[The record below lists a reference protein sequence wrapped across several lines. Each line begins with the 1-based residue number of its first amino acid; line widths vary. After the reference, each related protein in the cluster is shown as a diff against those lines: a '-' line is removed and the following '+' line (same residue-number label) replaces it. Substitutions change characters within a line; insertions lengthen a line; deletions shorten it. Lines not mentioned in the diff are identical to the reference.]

1 VKNRYQKS
9 NPFPRGSQWRKWDL
23 HVHAP
28 GTKLNDNY
36 EDSDEGWEEFCQVLA
51 DSDVEAF
58 GITDYFSLGT
68 FFRCRELFYKLHPK
82 SKKMLFPNIE
92 LRLNES
98 VNKDAEPVELH
109 IVMPSNLDEQRG
121 ATLLANLATEINEP
135 GGKRKLPSSEL
146 KSEAQFASASVTREA
161 VSDALKRTFGPEQIE
176 DPQDYLL
183 IVPANHGG
191 LRCDLGEKRKVE
203 LAARIDE
210 MTHAVFGSEINVEH
224 FLDPKRTKGPNQL
237 APKPVLAGSDAHSIE
252 DLRAWLG
259 REIDDGNTRKTPTWI
274 KADVNFNGLLQI
286 KAEPQGRVRL
296 GAAEPDPKDPYRVI
310 ESVCFSD
317 TEDFPAE
324 IVLNPNLVAVIG
336 PRSSGKSSL
345 LSHIAHEVDAP
356 YTVARQ
362 EEVEPRPKRPGP
374 APGKT
379 WDDVAELEVEV
390 RWRDSEATEGKVV
403 YVPQNALHSISGK
416 VDEIAGRIEPA
427 LREEDPGFDTAMRTA
442 GSAIE
447 AANEEIELAV
457 RDWFSNS
464 EEIEKTHA
472 ELRDRGE
479 KDAIAKRRDELME
492 QIAAKREENKVSEK
506 DAKDY
511 EAVMDRLGKIEGRI
525 AVIDEESHR
534 LSAYLRRE
542 GETLAAEPSPKVEVR
557 LTPGPGDVPEP
568 LREKLREIAE
578 AAEAAAVEKVGAALV
593 SYQEGLD
600 AERTGLSDEE
610 IALKRD
616 NEELIERNEANTE
629 IEELAKARRRQEEL
643 LEQVE
648 ADEKRLAGLGEEVSG
663 IAKRVGKEIA
673 GREAAIAQLV
683 ATFEGKDRARASM
696 VFGIETQF
704 DPEQVAELEGHFNR
718 NTNGPFLGTEV
729 PFSLER
735 CNADAEGFM
744 TALHNEKQ
752 RLRAGQD
759 PCEVAEAVLTA
770 TPKTLF
776 WAEIE
781 GDRIGGFESS
791 SMSPG
796 KQALFALELILDD
809 SDEPWPLLIDQPED
823 DLDSR
828 SISTQLVRYL
838 VERKAERQIIMVS
851 HDANLVIGADA
862 EQVIVANRHGVKTE
876 NADGRTFDYFSG
888 SLEHSRERRSA
899 PFELEQG
906 GIREHACDILDG
918 GEEAFR
924 KRRRKYQ
931 IS

>member
-1 VKNRYQKS
+1 MKNRYQKS
-9 NPFPRGSQWRKWDL
+9 NPFPRGSLWRKWDL

-36 EDSDEGWEEFCQVLA
+36 ENSDEGWKEFCQVLA
-51 DSDVEAF
+51 DSEVEAF
-58 GITDYFSLGT
+58 GITDYFSLDT
-68 FFRCRELFYKLHPK
+68 FFRCRQLFHELHPE

-109 IVMPSNLDEQRG
+109 IVMPNNLDEQRG
-121 ATLLANLATEINEP
+121 ATLLANLVTEINEP

-146 KSEAQFASASVTREA
+146 KTEAQFASASVTREA
-161 VSDALKRTFGPEQIE
+161 VMDALKRTFGPEQIE

-224 FLDPKRTKGPNQL
+224 FLDPERTKGPNKL
-237 APKPVLAGSDAHSIE
+237 APKPVLAGSDAHSME

-259 REIDDGNTRKTPTWI
+259 REIDDGKTRKTPTWI

-286 KAEPQGRVRL
+286 KAEPRGRVRL
-296 GAAEPDPKDPYRVI
+296 GAAEPDRKDPYRVI
-310 ESVCFSD
+310 ESVCFLD
-317 TEDFPAE
+317 TKDFPAE
-324 IVLNPNLVAVIG
+324 VVLNPNLVAVIG

-345 LSHIAHEVDAP
+345 LAHIAYEVDAP

-362 EEVEPRPKRPGP
+362 EEVEPRPKSPGP

-379 WDDVAELEVEV
+379 WADVGGLDVEV
-390 RWRDSEATEGKVV
+390 RWRDTETTDGKVV

-427 LREEDPGFDTAMRTA
+427 LRAEDPGFDTAIRAA

-464 EEIEKTHA
+464 EEIEKTQA
-472 ELRDRGE
+472 EMRDRGE
-479 KDAIAKRRDELME
+479 KEAIAKRRDELTE
-492 QIAAKREENKVSEK
+492 QIAAKREENKVSEQ

-534 LSAYLRRE
+534 LSAFLRRE

-568 LREKLREIAE
+568 LRQKLREIAE
-578 AAEAAAVEKVGAALV
+578 AVEAEAIEKVGVALV
-593 SYQEGLD
+593 GYQEGLD
-600 AERTGLSDEE
+600 AERTTLSDEGSQ
-610 IALKRD
+610 LKKD
-616 NEELIERNEANTE
+616 NNELIERNEANTE
-629 IEELAKARRRQEEL
+629 IEDLAKARRRQEEL

-648 ADEKRLAGLGEEVSG
+648 TDEKRLAGLGEEVSG
-663 IAKRVGKEIA
+663 IAKRIGEEIA

-683 ATFEGKDRARASM
+683 ATFEGKNRARASM
-696 VFGIETQF
+696 VFGIESQF
-704 DPEQVAELEGHFNR
+704 DPEQVAELEGRFNR

-735 CNADAEGFM
+735 CHSDAEGFM
-744 TALHNEKQ
+744 GALLTEKQ

-759 PCEVAEAVLTA
+759 PCEVAEAVLGA

-809 SDEPWPLLIDQPED
+809 SGEPWPLLIDQPED

-838 VERKAERQIIMVS
+838 VERKVERQIIMVS
-851 HDANLVIGADA
+851 HDANLVVGADA
-862 EQVIVANRHGVKTE
+862 EQVIVANRHGAKTE
-876 NADGRTFDYFSG
+876 NADERTFDYFSG

>member
-1 VKNRYQKS
+1 MRNRYQKS
-9 NPFPRGSQWRKWDL
+9 NPFPRGSRWRKWDL

-36 EDSDEGWEEFCQVLA
+36 EDSDEGWKEFCQVLA
-51 DSDVEAF
+51 ESDVEAF
-58 GITDYFSLGT
+58 GITDYFSLET
-68 FFRCRELFYKLHPK
+68 FFRCRELFHTLHPE
-82 SKKMLFPNIE
+82 SKKVLFPNVE

-109 IVMPSNLDEQRG
+109 IVMASDLDERRG

-146 KSEAQFASASVTREA
+146 ETEAQFASASVTREA
-161 VSDALKRTFGPEQIE
+161 VSDALERTFGPEQIE
-176 DPQDYLL
+176 DPHDYLL
-183 IVPANHGG
+183 LVPANHGG

-203 LAARIDE
+203 LASRIDE

-224 FLDPKRTKGPNQL
+224 FLDLQRTKGANKLP
-237 APKPVLAGSDAHSIE
+237 PKPVLGGSDAHSIQ

-259 REIDDGNTRKTPTWI
+259 REVDDGKTRKTPTWI
-274 KADVNFNGLLQI
+274 KADMNFNGLLQI
-286 KAEPQGRVRL
+286 RAEPQGRVRL

-310 ESVCFSD
+310 ESVHFSG

-324 IVLNPNLVAVIG
+324 IKLNPNLVAVIG

-345 LSHIAHEVDAP
+345 LAHIAHEVDAP
-356 YTVARQ
+356 YTVSCQ
-362 EEVEPRPKRPGP
+362 EEVEPRPKRLGP

-390 RWRDSEATEGKVV
+390 RWRDPEATEGKVV

-416 VDEIAGRIEPA
+416 VDEIADRIEPA
-427 LREEDPGFDTAMRTA
+427 LREGDPAFDTAIRTA
-442 GSAIE
+442 DIAID

-457 RDWFSNS
+457 RDWFSNR
-464 EEIEKTHA
+464 EKVEKTQA

-479 KDAIAKRRDELME
+479 KEAIIKRRDELAE
-492 QIAAKREENKVSEK
+492 QIADKREENKVSEK

-511 EAVMDRLGKIEGRI
+511 EETMDRLGKIEGRI

-534 LSAYLRRE
+534 LSAYLRRD
-542 GETLAAEPSPKVEVR
+542 GETLVAEPTPKVEVR

-568 LREKLREIAE
+568 LRETLREIAASGE
-578 AAEAAAVEKVGAALV
+578 AEAVAKVGGALV
-593 SYQEGLD
+593 SYQEALD
-600 AERTGLSDEE
+600 IERTTLSDEE
-610 IALKRD
+610 AELKKD
-616 NEELIERNEANTE
+616 NKELIERNEANSE

-648 ADEKRLAGLGEEVSG
+648 ADEKGLAGLGEEASE
-663 IAKRVGKEIA
+663 IAKRVSQEIA
-673 GREAAIAQLV
+673 GREAAIAKLV
-683 ATFEGKDRARASM
+683 TTFKGKDRARASM
-696 VFGIETQF
+696 VFGIEAKF
-704 DPEQVAELEGHFNR
+704 DPDLVAELEGRFNR

-729 PFSLER
+729 PFSVER
-735 CNADAEGFM
+735 CHSDAEGFM
-744 TALHNEKQ
+744 AALRNKEQK
-752 RLRAGQD
+752 LRAGQD
-759 PCEVAEAVLTA
+759 PCEVAEAVLGA
-770 TPKTLF
+770 TPKALF
-776 WAEIE
+776 WADIE
-781 GDRIGGFESS
+781 GDRIGGYESS

-838 VERKAERQIIMVS
+838 VERKVERQIIMVS

-876 NADGRTFDYFSG
+876 NAEGRTFDYFSG
-888 SLEHSRERRSA
+888 SLEHSRERRTA